1 MVKMTNKEILE
12 KVNVLGEISLRKLPV
27 KVSYAIGKN
36 ISKVERELKHYN
48 KERQKLIEEYC
59 LKEDDGT
66 LKITE
71 GNYDI
76 DPERLEYFNKEINEL
91 QEIEVE
97 MDIYKFNIELLNGY
111 EMSPGELMCIDFMIE
126 E

>member
-66 LKITE
+66 LKITD

-97 MDIYKFNIELLNGY
+97 MNIHKFNIELLNGY
-111 EMSPGELMCIDFMIE
+111 EMSPGDLMCIDFMIE

>member
-1 MVKMTNKEILE
+1 MVKLTNKEILE
-12 KVNVLGEISLRKLPV
+12 KVNVLGEISSRKLPV
-27 KVSYAIGKN
+27 KVSYAIAKN
-36 ISKVERELKHYN
+36 IDKVERELKHYN
-48 KERQKLIEEYC
+48 KERKKLIEEYC
-59 LKEDDGT
+59 LKEDNGT
-66 LKITE
+66 LKITD

-76 DPERLEYFNKEINEL
+76 APERLEDFNKEINEL

-97 MDIYKFNIELLNGY
+97 MDIHKFNIELLNGY

>member
-12 KVNVLGEISLRKLPV
+12 KVSVLGEISSRKLPV

-48 KERQKLIEEYC
+48 KERQKIIKDYC

-97 MDIYKFNIELLNGY
+97 MDIHKFNIELLNGY

>member
-36 ISKVERELKHYN
+36 IYKVERELKHYN
-48 KERQKLIEEYC
+48 EERQKLIEEYC

-97 MDIYKFNIELLNGY
+97 MDIHKFNIELLNGY

>member
-76 DPERLEYFNKEINEL
+76 DPKRLEYFNKEINEL

-97 MDIYKFNIELLNGY
+97 MDIHKFNIELLNGY

>member
-27 KVSYAIGKN
+27 KVSYGIGKN

-66 LKITE
+66 LKITD

-97 MDIYKFNIELLNGY
+97 MNIHKFNIELLNGY
-111 EMSPGELMCIDFMIE
+111 EMSPGDLMCIDFMIE

>member
-12 KVNVLGEISLRKLPV
+12 KVSGLGEISSRKLPV
-27 KVSYAIGKN
+27 KVSYAISKN

-48 KERQKLIEEYC
+48 EERQKLIKEYC

-66 LKITE
+66 LKITD

-76 DPERLEYFNKEINEL
+76 GPERLEDFNKEINEL

-97 MDIYKFNIELLNGY
+97 MDIHKFNIELLNGY
-111 EMSPGELMCIDFMIE
+111 EMSPGELICIDFMIE

>member
-76 DPERLEYFNKEINEL
+76 DLERLEYFNKEINEL

-97 MDIYKFNIELLNGY
+97 MDIHKFNIELLNGY

>member
-1 MVKMTNKEILE
+1 MIKMTNKEILE
-12 KVNVLGEISLRKLPV
+12 KVNVLGELTARKLPV

-36 ISKVERELKHYN
+36 ISKVERELKLYN

-76 DPERLEYFNKEINEL
+76 DPKRLEDFNKEINEL

-97 MDIYKFNIELLNGY
+97 IDIHKFNIELLDGY

>member
-66 LKITE
+66 LKITD

-97 MDIYKFNIELLNGY
+97 MDIHKFNIELLNGY

>member
-12 KVNVLGEISLRKLPV
+12 KVNVLGEITARKLPV

-36 ISKVERELKHYN
+36 ISKVERELKLYN

-76 DPERLEYFNKEINEL
+76 DPKRLEDFNKEINEL

-97 MDIYKFNIELLNGY
+97 IDIHKFNIELLNGY

>member
-1 MVKMTNKEILE
+1 MVKLTNKEILE
-12 KVNVLGEISLRKLPV
+12 KVNVLGEISSRKLPV
-27 KVSYAIGKN
+27 KVSYAISKN

-66 LKITE
+66 LKITDR
-71 GNYDI
+71 NYDI
-76 DPERLEYFNKEINEL
+76 DPERLEDFNKEINEL

-97 MDIYKFNIELLNGY
+97 MDIHKFNIELLNSY